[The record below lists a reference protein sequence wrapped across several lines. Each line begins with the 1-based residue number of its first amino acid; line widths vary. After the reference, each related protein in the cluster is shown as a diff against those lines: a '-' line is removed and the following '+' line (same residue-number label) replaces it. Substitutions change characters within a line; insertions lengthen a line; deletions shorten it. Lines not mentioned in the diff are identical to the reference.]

1 MIKAL
6 EQIRRMRGGAQSHL
20 MRCSDGNYYVVK
32 FQNNLQH
39 RRILVNELLGTRLAS
54 RLGLPTAPVE
64 VVEVGAELI
73 RLTPELCIELPRS
86 RTQCA
91 AGLQFGS
98 RYAGDPRQL
107 TLHDFLPDEK
117 LREVENLHDFA
128 GMLVFDKWACN
139 TNGRQTVFFE
149 EEARTSA
156 GTSGGATPP
165 GAAAAGLAPRL
176 GQSEVAR
183 GTLAQGEGTREEV
196 REVAG
201 RGRAYR
207 TVMIDQGFGF
217 NAGEWNFPDAPLR
230 GLYARSR
237 VYEGVTGMVSFGPW
251 LERLE
256 KGVRAEEFTFVGDPM
271 RIDYGYR
278 RNGTRGFVQT
288 LSVSRAPGDVKSLA
302 YTVER
307 IRNRLAASEFTAVTD
322 VHLLAENERHQFVR
336 ETLRDA
342 GVEAVPLEGLA
353 VWTAKMRPMIQ

>member
-1 MIKAL
+1 MTHMVKAL

-32 FQNNLQH
+32 FQNSPQH

-86 RTQCA
+86 RTPCA

-98 RYAGDPRQL
+98 RYPGDPRQMA
-107 TLHDFLPDEK
+107 LHDFLPDEK
-117 LREVENLHDFA
+117 LREVRNLHDFA
-128 GMLVFDKWACN
+128 GMLVFDKWVCN

-149 EEARTSA
+149 EAPRMGG
-156 GTSGGATPP
+156 GTP
-165 GAAAAGLAPRL
+165 GAAAAGATQ
-176 GQSEVAR
+176 GEVAR
-183 GTLAQGEGTREEV
+183 GTLSRDDTAHGET
-196 REVAG
+196 G

-207 TVMIDQGFGF
+207 TVMIDQGFCF

-237 VYEGVTGMVSFGPW
+237 VYEGVTGMDSFGPW

-256 KGVRAEEFTFVGDPM
+256 KRITEKVLGEIAEEIPPGWYED
-271 RIDYGYR
+271 DYDAVLRVLEQLHR
-278 RNGTRGFVQT
+278 RKPRVEELI
-288 LSVSRAPGDVKSLA
+288 LSAKSS
-302 YTVER
+302 
-307 IRNRLAASEFTAVTD
+307 NRQPFASW
-322 VHLLAENERHQFVR
+322 R
-336 ETLRDA
+336 
-342 GVEAVPLEGLA
+342 
-353 VWTAKMRPMIQ
+353 

>member
-32 FQNNLQH
+32 FQNNPQH

-86 RTQCA
+86 RTPCA

-98 RYAGDPRQL
+98 RYPGDPQQV

-117 LREVENLHDFA
+117 LQAVENLHEFA
-128 GMLVFDKWACN
+128 GMLVFDKWVCN

-149 EEARTSA
+149 EAGRTS
-156 GTSGGATPP
+156 GATT
-165 GAAAAGLAPRL
+165 ATAGF
-176 GQSEVAR
+176 GQGEVAR
-183 GTLAQGEGTREEV
+183 GTPPHGEGQDGRVREEAA
-196 REVAG
+196 RE
-201 RGRAYR
+201 RIYR
-207 TVMIDQGFGF
+207 TVMIDQGFCF

-237 VYEGVTGMVSFGPW
+237 VYHGVTGMDSFGPW

-256 KGVRAEEFTFVGDPM
+256 K
-271 RIDYGYR
+271 RI
-278 RNGTRGFVQT
+278 TEKV
-288 LSVSRAPGDVKSLA
+288 
-302 YTVER
+302 
-307 IRNRLAASEFTAVTD
+307 
-322 VHLLAENERHQFVR
+322 LAELTEEIPPAWYEDDYDAV
-336 ETLRDA
+336 LRVLEQLHRRKKR
-342 GVEAVPLEGLA
+342 VEELILS
-353 VWTAKMRPMIQ
+353 AKSSNRQPFGSWR